1 MQKEKKER
9 VNLYQEITDR
19 IIHEM
24 EQGVDSWQKTW
35 GSTMP
40 RNLSSKRDYS
50 GINTFLLWLEQ
61 RDNGYATGDW
71 LSFRQAKAMG
81 GTVKKGEKG
90 TRIVFFKRLEKE
102 IQNEH
107 GDTELKQTLMAK
119 YSHVFNISQIDGL
132 DQQKLMEAQ
141 QEHQEAQVLIDDSGA
156 EVIGGQ
162 PSFSP
167 KEDVIRM
174 PDKASF
180 NTLDDYF
187 ATALHELVH
196 WSGHK
201 NRLNRDFESSRQWGD
216 EAYAAE
222 ELVAEL
228 GSAFLSAKCGIQG
241 RLQHAEYL
249 NSWIKVLQHD
259 NRAIFTASSKARE
272 AAEYIH
278 GLSLE
283 KQHASESEQANELE
297 MELA

>member
-1 MQKEKKER
+1 MDIAVLLCGYLHIVATTSYSIPEAIGQGRVRMQKEKRER

-107 GDTELKQTLMAK
+107 GETELKQTLMAK
-119 YSHVFNISQIDGL
+119 YSHVFNISQIDGCYVP
-132 DQQKLMEAQ
+132 A
-141 QEHQEAQVLIDDSGA
+141 
-156 EVIGGQ
+156 
-162 PSFSP
+162 SP
-167 KEDVIRM
+167 RSSI
-174 PDKASF
+174 
-180 NTLDDYF
+180 
-187 ATALHELVH
+187 AT
-196 WSGHK
+196 
-201 NRLNRDFESSRQWGD
+201 
-216 EAYAAE
+216 
-222 ELVAEL
+222 
-228 GSAFLSAKCGIQG
+228 
-241 RLQHAEYL
+241 YL
-249 NSWIKVLQHD
+249 
-259 NRAIFTASSKARE
+259 R
-272 AAEYIH
+272 
-278 GLSLE
+278 
-283 KQHASESEQANELE
+283 
-297 MELA
+297 

>member
-1 MQKEKKER
+1 MNKMKKER
-9 VNLYQEITDR
+9 VNLYQEVTER
-19 IIHEM
+19 IVHEM
-24 EQGVDSWQKTW
+24 EQGVENWQKTW

-40 RNLSSKRDYS
+40 RNLSSKRDYN

-81 GTVKKGEKG
+81 GVVKKGEKG

-102 IQNEH
+102 VENEH
-107 GDTELKQTLMAK
+107 GDTEIRHILMAK
-119 YSHVFNISQIDGL
+119 YSYVFNISQIDGI
-132 DQQKLMEAQ
+132 DQQKMMEAQ
-141 QEHQEAQVLIDDSGA
+141 REHQEAQMLIDDSGA
-156 EVIGGQ
+156 TMIGGQ

-180 NTLDDYF
+180 NTLDDYY

-196 WSGHK
+196 WSGHET
-201 NRLNRDFESSRQWGD
+201 RLNRDFESSKQWGD
-216 EAYAAE
+216 QAYGAE

-241 RLQHAEYL
+241 KLQHAEYL
-249 NSWIKVLQHD
+249 NSWIIVLKND
-259 NRAIFTASSKARE
+259 NRAIFAAASKARE
-272 AAEYIH
+272 ASEYIH
-278 GLSLE
+278 ELSLE
-283 KQHASESEQANELE
+283 KQQSRVREQADEVE
-297 MELA
+297 IELA